1 VALAPEL
8 VLEDDEDT
16 SVDAG
21 TDVEELV
28 ALDEVEDADE
38 LMSLAPQIPGD
49 FPGAPRVDL
58 R

>member
-38 LMSLAPQIPGD
+38 LMSWAPQIPGD